1 MFFVCL
7 LKLSLTFDIGQRQ
20 FFKTNSNPETSGPK
34 PKFQNL
40 LNQIL
45 MSILKI
51 NLVLFGIGNVGSA
64 LINQVIEQQQTLLE
78 EKNIELVFAIITNS
92 TIAFF
97 ERENQKNRWD
107 ADFTKSPA
115 PFTIE
120 NIIDYTKEA
129 ELENL
134 IAIDA
139 TTSTEIHKSYEA
151 LLQNNFDIL
160 SINSNVQ
167 QAKLAP
173 KDLLKGILEIA
184 NQYRTLKR
192 QTA

>member
-1 MFFVCL
+1 
-7 LKLSLTFDIGQRQ
+7 
-20 FFKTNSNPETSGPK
+20 
-34 PKFQNL
+34 
-40 LNQIL
+40 
-45 MSILKI
+45 MSALKI

-92 TIAFF
+92 TLAFF
-97 ERENQKNRWD
+97 EREDQKNRWD

-129 ELENL
+129 ELQNL

-139 TTSTEIHKSYEA
+139 TTSTEIHKSYDL

-160 SINSNVQ
+160 SINSNIQ
-167 QAKLAP
+167 QHGLAP
-173 KDLLKGILEIA
+173 KDMLNSILEIA
-184 NQYRTLKR
+184 DHRLTQKR